1 MQPLEMALEAA
12 LLVIQN
18 GGSTVAA
25 ERSLRNILTGFR
37 QEGVVSI
44 WRLDFIGAWS
54 TANGPSSMV
63 VRPVGPI
70 GVNLAR
76 ASEVAALGR
85 RAAKGQV
92 EPAALGSELTRI
104 RNLPAPYNRGVM
116 IVGAACAAAAFS
128 QLPGGDWGSL
138 AIAFV
143 AAGVGQFLR
152 SLLQARKMAVVP
164 VTLACAALSACIG
177 STGLRLGLSQT
188 APPALLASVIY
199 LVPGLPLI
207 NGFIDVAS
215 HKHLVVGIERI
226 ANATFL
232 FLVIAIALVM
242 AVLLLGPGEAL

>member
-25 ERSLRNILTGFR
+25 ERSLRNFLTSSQ

-44 WRLDFIGAWS
+44 WRLDFIGAWG
-54 TANGPSSMV
+54 ANGPSSMV

-76 ASEVAALGR
+76 GAEVAALGR
-85 RAAKGQV
+85 RAAKGQLA
-92 EPAALGSELTRI
+92 PADLGSELTRI
-104 RNLPAPYNRGVM
+104 MNLPAPYSRNVM
-116 IVGAACAAAAFS
+116 IAGAACAGAAFS

-152 SLLQARKMAVVP
+152 SLLQARKMAVAP
-164 VTLACAALSACIG
+164 VTLTCAALSACIG
-177 STGLRLGLSQT
+177 SAGLRLDLSQT
-188 APPALLASVIY
+188 APAALLASVIY

-215 HKHLVVGIERI
+215 HKHLVVGMERI

-232 FLVIAIALVM
+232 FLVIAIALAM
-242 AVLLLGPGEAL
+242 AVLLLGAGAPR